1 MRSFKPVFHQS
12 IVLLLCPALIA
23 GCAFSVNVPRRSR
36 PQPGPYSETERGTVR
51 AETSQ
56 EAWPEEPPLD
66 PSVPLWI
73 EHEGGG
79 AVIPLDSDV
88 FVRLA
93 ERAGP
98 AVVNIYTEQVV
109 RGAMP
114 LPGDIFG
121 LLPFR
126 IPIERRGRSLGSG
139 FVINPKGYIL
149 TNNHVV
155 EHAEKIKVVMSGG
168 EKEYRARV
176 IGRAPKTDIA
186 LIRVYPAEDLPVLPL
201 GDSDRLRSGEVAVAI
216 GNPFGLS
223 HTVTSGIVSGS
234 GRTLGVGPLDDF
246 IQTDTP
252 INPGNSGGPLL
263 NLKGEVIGINTA
275 MIPYAQGIG
284 FAIPVNI
291 AKTLLP
297 RLQAGQVVRHSWL
310 GLSTT
315 PVSHDVAAEAGLASP
330 RGALVREVV
339 SGGPAHRAGV
349 LAGDIIIEADG
360 RPIEEARDL
369 PFYVANLDVGTL
381 VELTILRDGQRLTV
395 EAPTALWE

>member
-1 MRSFKPVFHQS
+1 MRFFKQETLRLNAIFLS
-12 IVLLLCPALIA
+12 IVLIA

-36 PQPGPYSETERGTVR
+36 PQPSPYPEMGREGPGTTETE
-51 AETSQ
+51 

-66 PSVPLWI
+66 PSVPLWV
-73 EHEGGG
+73 EYEGGEA
-79 AVIPLDSDV
+79 AVPLNSDV

-114 LPGDIFG
+114 LPGDLFG

-126 IPIERRGRSLGSG
+126 IPIERRGKSLGSG

-168 EKEYRARV
+168 GREYRARV

-186 LIRVYPAEDLPVLPL
+186 LIRVYPAEELPVLPL
-201 GDSDRLRSGEVAVAI
+201 GDSDRLRIGEVAVAI

-291 AKTLLP
+291 VKTLLP
-297 RLQAGQVVRHSWL
+297 RLRAGQVVRHSWL

-315 PVSHDVAAEAGLASP
+315 PVSPDVLAEAGLASP

-339 SGGPAHRAGV
+339 SGGPAHRAGILV
-349 LAGDIIIEADG
+349 GDIIIEADG

-381 VELTILRDGQRLTV
+381 VELTMLRDGQRLTV
-395 EAPTALWE
+395 EAATALWE